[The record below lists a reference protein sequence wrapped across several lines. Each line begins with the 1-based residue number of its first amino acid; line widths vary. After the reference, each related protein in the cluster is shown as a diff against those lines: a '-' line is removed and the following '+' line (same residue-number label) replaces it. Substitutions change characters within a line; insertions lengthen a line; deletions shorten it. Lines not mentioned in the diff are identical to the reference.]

1 MIMKKKSIIVIFAF
15 LIIAAAL
22 SAGITYSVM
31 NKGNDLSLSGSYS
44 MAGGGTG
51 R

>member
-22 SAGITYSVM
+22 SAGMTYSDM
-31 NKGNDLSLSGSYS
+31 NKCFVLCFFVFYE
-44 MAGGGTG
+44 
-51 R
+51 